1 MAASSCT
8 HDMVDP
14 CISNGSYVYAYYIGD
29 LEANFVHMETDYIG
43 LPSSYFIDVNIKR
56 DGIHRVYQDSH
67 GQDSVVFH
75 NLSVKNN
82 DVSYPY
88 KYTNK
93 IPNQYFYQNFTSL
106 EIVSDQDYDESHR
119 AGESLLDIAYYLAVS
134 CNEYVKNGYPYDR
147 SWAPRNAWRMRA
159 DSVSADNMKM
169 LFYTT
174 RYIMEIHF
182 PTPPTLSKVH
192 NFTITLVAD
201 DGTKY
206 VLPVAATFDEEQ

>member
-1 MAASSCT
+1 M
-8 HDMVDP
+8 
-14 CISNGSYVYAYYIGD
+14 YYIGD
-29 LEANFVHMETDYIG
+29 LEANFVQKETV
-43 LPSSYFIDVNIKR
+43 LPSKYFVDINIKR
-56 DGIHRVYQDSH
+56 DGIHYVCQASH
-67 GQDSVVFH
+67 GQDSVLFH
-75 NLSVKNN
+75 NLSEKNN
-82 DVSYPY
+82 DLSYPY

-93 IPNQYFYQNFTSL
+93 IPNQYFYQNFTAI
-106 EIVSDQDYDESHR
+106 EIVSDQDYDESHK
-119 AGESLLDIAYYLAVS
+119 AGESLLDVVYYFAGS

-147 SWAPRNAWRMRA
+147 SWTPCNAWNMRA

-174 RYIMEIHF
+174 SFIMEIYF

-206 VLPVAATFDEEQ
+206 VLPVAATFDEE